1 MPSGFIIKRTDD
13 GPATFFT
20 LKVGQDFAAGVGG
33 WSADQ
38 RKALRFG
45 RASDVHAFANAYLKP
60 LAPWCEPH
68 AIEDD
73 A

>member
-1 MPSGFIIKRTDD
+1 MAGFIIKRTDD
-13 GPATFFT
+13 GPASFFT
-20 LKVGQDFAAGVGG
+20 LKVGADFGAGVGG

-60 LAPWCEPH
+60 LAPWCQAEP
-68 AIEDD
+68 IEDD